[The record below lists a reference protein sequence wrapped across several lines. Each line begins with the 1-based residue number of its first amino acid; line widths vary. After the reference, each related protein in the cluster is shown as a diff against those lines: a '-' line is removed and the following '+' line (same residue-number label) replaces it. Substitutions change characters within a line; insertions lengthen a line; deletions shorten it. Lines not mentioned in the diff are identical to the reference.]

1 MSKKQTVIRARVNIE
16 EKDSFYNNVEDMSKA
31 IQTFVLSVNKNEKRL
46 INKFY
51 KQKKKGS

>member
-16 EKDSFYNNVEDMSKA
+16 EKDSFYNNIGDMSKA

>member
-46 INKFY
+46 VNKFY